1 MTTEGVMGATATAI
15 AFVPVEEYL
24 RTSYEPDVDYV
35 DGYLEDRNVGDN
47 KHSDLQSELT
57 AIFRTQARARQ
68 IYAYVTH
75 RVQVSATRYR
85 VPDVCVMPRSWKKTP
100 IIHEAPL
107 LCIEVLSPEDTF
119 SRTQV
124 KCRDYLAM
132 GVPEVWVFDPEERAA
147 FVMRGETMTEHHS
160 GTLHLAGTEVQINLA
175 ELFAV
180 LDEE

>member
-1 MTTEGVMGATATAI
+1 MGATATAI

-35 DGYLEDRNVGDN
+35 DGYLEDRHVGEN
-47 KHSDLQSELT
+47 EHSDLQTELAT
-57 AIFRTQARARQ
+57 ILRNQGKAWN
-68 IYAYVTH
+68 IYTFVEH
-75 RVQVSATRYR
+75 RVQVTAKRYR
-85 VPDVCVMPRSWKKTP
+85 VPDVCVMPRTWKKTP

-124 KCRDYLAM
+124 KCRDYLEM
-132 GVPEVWVFDPEERAA
+132 GVPEVWIFDPEERTA
-147 FVMRGETMTEHHS
+147 FIVRGETTTEHRT
-160 GTLHLAGTEVQINLA
+160 GTLRLQGTEVEIELA
-175 ELFAV
+175 KLFAV

>member
-1 MTTEGVMGATATAI
+1 MGATATAI

-35 DGYLEDRNVGDN
+35 DGYLEDRHVGEN
-47 KHSDLQSELT
+47 EHSDLQTELAT
-57 AIFRTQARARQ
+57 ILRNQGKAWN
-68 IYAYVTH
+68 IYTFVEH
-75 RVQVSATRYR
+75 RVQVTAKRYR
-85 VPDVCVMPRSWKKTP
+85 VPDVCVMPRTWKKTP

-132 GVPEVWVFDPEERAA
+132 GVPEVWIFDPEERTA
-147 FVMRGETMTEHHS
+147 FVVRGETMTEHNA
-160 GTLHLAGTEVQINLA
+160 GMLHLAGTEVKINLA
-175 ELFAV
+175 DLFAIF
-180 LDEE
+180 DEE